1 MCELVVYAWVYKS
14 DFEVFTYL
22 LSDIK
27 KILKPSHF
35 FLALRKK
42 ELNNNFEN
50 FSNVHTFRFVINISH
65 RCSQSMNVKR
75 YKSSVHGFV
84 IHGGGFFFMKYK
96 I

>member
-14 DFEVFTYL
+14 VFEVFTYL

-27 KILKPSHF
+27 KILKPLHF

-50 FSNVHTFRFVINISH
+50 FSNFPQF
-65 RCSQSMNVKR
+65 
-75 YKSSVHGFV
+75 
-84 IHGGGFFFMKYK
+84 
-96 I
+96 